1 MSSLRLLQTLGRP
14 WGPAARWPGR
24 GLGLAWRCPPRS
36 KATSSAGNG
45 ALYRDTVSL
54 PRTDFPMKL
63 AGQALLNKELEIQEV
78 CNFSGLYDWQKE
90 RKSKKEFCL
99 HDGPPYANG
108 DPHVGHVLNKVLKD
122 ITNRYYVMRGYKV
135 HFVPGWDCHGLPIEL
150 KALTESEVNDKT
162 LSPLDIRKK
171 AREFAEKAIEKQRAS
186 FIRWGIM
193 ANWKDDC
200 YSTFS
205 KEYEAEQLKVFYNM
219 HEKGFIYQDYKPVFW
234 SPSTRT
240 ALAEAELEYN
250 PAHTSKAVHVKF
262 PLAQVPPKLA
272 SLLGPDA
279 TVSLVIWTTQPWTL
293 PANEAVCFMPNSTY
307 SVVKCGQTGELLLLA
322 ADRVESLATALRTT
336 LETLH
341 TFAGSDLQGGTCSH
355 PTIAGKIAPL
365 LPAAH
370 VTMLMGTG
378 LVHTAPAHGA
388 DDFSVAVAHKLPV
401 RSLVDEEGLFTAEAG
416 EELQGKAVLEEGNEA
431 VVAQL
436 RAAGCLL
443 HEAACVHSYPF
454 DWRSHQPVLVRA
466 SSQWFINTDTLRDR
480 AQEVLKKV
488 KVVPSAS
495 SGGVQAALDRR
506 SFWCISRQRCWGV
519 PIPVFYDRQTREPLI
534 NKHTVE
540 HVCGLVEE
548 HGSDCWWSLPLE
560 ELLPKSVREKSGVKG
575 DVEFVR
581 GDDIM
586 DIWFDSGTSWASV
599 LEGRISDVDQRADLY
614 LEGKDQLGGWFYS
627 SLLTSVAVK
636 KKAPYKALLV
646 HGFAVSE
653 SGKKMS
659 KSLGNVVDPDVV
671 INGGK
676 DLATE
681 PPYGADVLRWWV
693 AESNVFAEV
702 AIGPKIL
709 NAAQESISK
718 IRNTVR
724 FMLGNLHDFDTE
736 QHAVQAKDMLLL
748 DQFVLHRL
756 EDFSTKVTEAYELY
770 DYSRATRIIMAF
782 LINDLSSFYF
792 SIIKDRLYCEEKQGH
807 KRRSCQ
813 TVMHTVLEAVNRAL
827 APILPHLAEEI
838 FQQRHK
844 GKDEDVESVFRSG
857 WVEASAGWRKP
868 GVVEAME
875 MACKIRDTFLGS
887 IVGNN
892 AAEYDTIIAVEPGL
906 LFELLEL
913 LQTEEVSSTSQLSEL
928 MMSSRTTLVTSLL
941 GSLPLGATELQG
953 VCHIDLPEVGIS
965 ERQSFK
971 LAVLPASGVKCPRC
985 RKLTSTSEDNPC
997 HRCTKVLQELK
1008 AI

>member
-431 VVAQL
+431 ASVVAQL

-534 NKHTVE
+534 NNRRRLYLISRVEQRVWPPWVRLCPERRCTRSAEEMVGGRGLTCETDRRDAVATGCQFIGQGPASKPWKKLKCKSQILPWLISSLAMWEGSQCKRMKSTHKLNHPYGWLCSRLAELLRTLHLVTYTATLRGPQEGLHQWVSTAATVKHTV
-540 HVCGLVEE
+540 
-548 HGSDCWWSLPLE
+548 
-560 ELLPKSVREKSGVKG
+560 RQNN
-575 DVEFVR
+575 R
-581 GDDIM
+581 
-586 DIWFDSGTSWASV
+586 
-599 LEGRISDVDQRADLY
+599 
-614 LEGKDQLGGWFYS
+614 
-627 SLLTSVAVK
+627 
-636 KKAPYKALLV
+636 
-646 HGFAVSE
+646 FAVS
-653 SGKKMS
+653 SVHP
-659 KSLGNVVDPDVV
+659 LLLN
-671 INGGK
+671 
-676 DLATE
+676 LAR
-681 PPYGADVLRWWV
+681 L
-693 AESNVFAEV
+693 
-702 AIGPKIL
+702 
-709 NAAQESISK
+709 K

-997 HRCTKVLQELK
+997 HRCTKVLQEL
-1008 AI
+1008 